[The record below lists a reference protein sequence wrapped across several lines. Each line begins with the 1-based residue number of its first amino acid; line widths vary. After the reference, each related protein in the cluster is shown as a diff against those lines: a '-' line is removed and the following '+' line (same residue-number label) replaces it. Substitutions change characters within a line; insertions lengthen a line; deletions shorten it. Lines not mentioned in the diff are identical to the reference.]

1 MFQHRT
7 NLSGNKYKGIN
18 AGFFYNLRTFFWGI
32 NFYKKAILDID
43 ILPSMKV
50 LDIGCGTGNLALNIN
65 RMYNPNFIVCY
76 DSSIEQI
83 KYARKRNVHFNSN
96 ISFVLAS
103 MTDPCF
109 KNSVFDLVFS
119 SLVIHTVND
128 AFYESILRNIKMLL
142 KENGL
147 FIFIDFKWL
156 PKTLYRAE
164 WNFSNIVHYIEDFNF
179 KCVKRNHLSCFIERA
194 IFINK
199 K

>member
-1 MFQHRT
+1 
-7 NLSGNKYKGIN
+7 
-18 AGFFYNLRTFFWGI
+18 
-32 NFYKKAILDID
+32 
-43 ILPSMKV
+43 
-50 LDIGCGTGNLALNIN
+50 
-65 RMYNPNFIVCY
+65 
-76 DSSIEQI
+76 
-83 KYARKRNVHFNSN
+83 
-96 ISFVLAS
+96 
-103 MTDPCF
+103 
-109 KNSVFDLVFS
+109 
-119 SLVIHTVND
+119 VIHTVND